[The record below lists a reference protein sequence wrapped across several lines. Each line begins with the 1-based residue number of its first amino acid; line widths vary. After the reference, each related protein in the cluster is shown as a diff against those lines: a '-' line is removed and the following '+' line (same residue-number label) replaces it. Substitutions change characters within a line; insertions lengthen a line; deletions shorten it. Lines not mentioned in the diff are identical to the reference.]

1 MLLKSS
7 LLLLLLSNIFINNLK
22 FMCGISVILLL
33 LNIILNKELKNNL
46 SKMKFLFFL
55 YFSTCLIQLFYK
67 QEGRVLF
74 KIANF
79 YITEEGMFNFLL
91 NFLRIFNLLMISWIV
106 SAKKIVRGKFN
117 KYQKVIETVID
128 LVPQALVL
136 IKKRMHIKWFFRH
149 ILKQIKVKI

>member
-7 LLLLLLSNIFINNLK
+7 LFLLLLSNIFINNLK

-106 SAKKIVRGKFN
+106 SAKKIVSGKFN

-136 IKKRMHIKWFFRH
+136 IKKRMRIKWFFRH

>member
-106 SAKKIVRGKFN
+106 SVKKIVRGKFN

-136 IKKRMHIKWFFRH
+136 IKKRMRIKWFFRH

>member
-46 SKMKFLFFL
+46 SKMRFLFFL

-136 IKKRMHIKWFFRH
+136 IKKRMRIKWFFRH

>member
-46 SKMKFLFFL
+46 NKMKFLFFL

-106 SAKKIVRGKFN
+106 SAKKIVSGKFN

-136 IKKRMHIKWFFRH
+136 IKKRMRIKWFFRH

>member
-7 LLLLLLSNIFINNLK
+7 LFLLLLSNIFINNLK
-22 FMCGISVILLL
+22 IMCGISIILLL
-33 LNIILNKELKNNL
+33 LNITLNKDLKNNL
-46 SKMKFLFFL
+46 NRMKFLFFL

-106 SAKKIVRGKFN
+106 SAKKIVSRKFN

-136 IKKRMHIKWFFRH
+136 IKKRMRIKWFFRH

>member
-7 LLLLLLSNIFINNLK
+7 LFLLLLSNIFINNLK
-22 FMCGISVILLL
+22 IMCGISIILLL
-33 LNIILNKELKNNL
+33 LNITLNKDLKNNL
-46 SKMKFLFFL
+46 NRMKFLFFL

-91 NFLRIFNLLMISWIV
+91 NFLRIFNLLMNSWIV
-106 SAKKIVRGKFN
+106 SAKKIVSGKFN

-136 IKKRMHIKWFFRH
+136 IKKRMRIKWFFRH

>member
-7 LLLLLLSNIFINNLK
+7 LIFLLLSNIFINNLK
-22 FMCGISVILLL
+22 IMSIITLILLFMNIL
-33 LNIILNKELKNNL
+33 LNKDLKANL
-46 SKMKFLFFL
+46 SRMKFLFFL
-55 YFSTCLIQLFYK
+55 YFTTCLVQLLYK
-67 QEGRVLF
+67 QEGKVLF
-74 KIANF
+74 KILNF

-91 NFLRIFNLLMISWIV
+91 NFLRIFNLLMISWII
-106 SAKKIVRGKFN
+106 SAKKLISSKFN

-136 IKKRMHIKWFFRH
+136 IKKRMRIKWFFRH

>member
-7 LLLLLLSNIFINNLK
+7 LLLLLLSNIFVNNLK
-22 FMCGISVILLL
+22 IMCGISVILLL
-33 LNIILNKELKNNL
+33 LNITLNKELRNNL
-46 SKMKFLFFL
+46 NRMKFLFFL

-106 SAKKIVRGKFN
+106 SAKKIVSGKFN

-136 IKKRMHIKWFFRH
+136 IKKRMRIKWFFRH

>member
-117 KYQKVIETVID
+117 KYQKVIKTVID

-136 IKKRMHIKWFFRH
+136 IKKRMRIKWFFRH

>member
-22 FMCGISVILLL
+22 IMCGISIILLL
-33 LNIILNKELKNNL
+33 LNITLNKDLKNNL
-46 SKMKFLFFL
+46 NRMKFLFFL

-136 IKKRMHIKWFFRH
+136 IKKRMRIKWFFRH

>member
-7 LLLLLLSNIFINNLK
+7 LFLLLLSNILINNLK
-22 FMCGISVILLL
+22 IMCGISIILLL
-33 LNIILNKELKNNL
+33 LNITLNKDLKNNL
-46 SKMKFLFFL
+46 NRMKFLFFL

-106 SAKKIVRGKFN
+106 SAKKIVSGKFN

-136 IKKRMHIKWFFRH
+136 IKKRMRIKWFFRH

>member
-7 LLLLLLSNIFINNLK
+7 LFLLLLSNIFINNLK
-22 FMCGISVILLL
+22 FMCGISVILLV
-33 LNIILNKELKNNL
+33 LNIVLNKDLKNNL

-136 IKKRMHIKWFFRH
+136 IKKRMRIKWFFRH

>member
-7 LLLLLLSNIFINNLK
+7 LFLLLLSNIFINNLK
-22 FMCGISVILLL
+22 IMCGISVILLL

-46 SKMKFLFFL
+46 NRMKFLFFL

-136 IKKRMHIKWFFRH
+136 IKKRMRIKWFFRH

>member
-55 YFSTCLIQLFYK
+55 YSSTCLIQLFYK

-136 IKKRMHIKWFFRH
+136 IKKRMRIKWFFRH

>member
-7 LLLLLLSNIFINNLK
+7 LFLLLLSNIFINNLK

-106 SAKKIVRGKFN
+106 SAKKNSKGK
-117 KYQKVIETVID
+117 
-128 LVPQALVL
+128 A
-136 IKKRMHIKWFFRH
+136 
-149 ILKQIKVKI
+149 

>member
-7 LLLLLLSNIFINNLK
+7 LFLLLLSNIFINNLQ

-136 IKKRMHIKWFFRH
+136 IKKRMRIKWFFRH

>member
-46 SKMKFLFFL
+46 NKMKFLFFL

-91 NFLRIFNLLMISWIV
+91 NFLRIFNLLMISWVV

-136 IKKRMHIKWFFRH
+136 IKKRMRIKWFFRH

>member
-7 LLLLLLSNIFINNLK
+7 LFLLLLSNIFINNLK
-22 FMCGISVILLL
+22 FMCGISVILLV

-46 SKMKFLFFL
+46 NKMKFLFFL

-136 IKKRMHIKWFFRH
+136 IKKRMRIKWFFRH

>member
-22 FMCGISVILLL
+22 IMCGISVILLL

-46 SKMKFLFFL
+46 NRMKFLFFL

-136 IKKRMHIKWFFRH
+136 IKKRMRIKWFFRH

>member
-33 LNIILNKELKNNL
+33 LNIRLNKELKNNL

-91 NFLRIFNLLMISWIV
+91 NFLRIFNLLMISWVV

-136 IKKRMHIKWFFRH
+136 IKKRMRIKWFFRH

>member
-7 LLLLLLSNIFINNLK
+7 LFLLLLSNIFINNLK

-46 SKMKFLFFL
+46 NKMKFLFFL

-79 YITEEGMFNFLL
+79 YITEEGMFKFLL

-136 IKKRMHIKWFFRH
+136 IKKRMRIKWFFRH

>member
-1 MLLKSS
+1 MLLKNS
-7 LLLLLLSNIFINNLK
+7 LFLLLLSNIFINNLK
-22 FMCGISVILLL
+22 IMCGISIILLL
-33 LNIILNKELKNNL
+33 LNITLNKDLKNNL
-46 SKMKFLFFL
+46 NRMKFLFFL

-106 SAKKIVRGKFN
+106 SAKKIVSGKFN

-136 IKKRMHIKWFFRH
+136 IKKRMRIKWFFRH

>member
-7 LLLLLLSNIFINNLK
+7 LFLLLLSNILINNLK
-22 FMCGISVILLL
+22 FMCGISVILLV
-33 LNIILNKELKNNL
+33 LNIVLNKELKNNL
-46 SKMKFLFFL
+46 NKMKFLFFL

-136 IKKRMHIKWFFRH
+136 IKKRMRIKWFFRH

>member
-106 SAKKIVRGKFN
+106 SAKKIVRGKLN

-136 IKKRMHIKWFFRH
+136 IKKRMRIKWFFRH

>member
-1 MLLKSS
+1 
-7 LLLLLLSNIFINNLK
+7 
-22 FMCGISVILLL
+22 MCGISVILLL

-91 NFLRIFNLLMISWIV
+91 NFLRIFNLLMISWLV

-136 IKKRMHIKWFFRH
+136 IKKRMRIKWFFRH
-149 ILKQIKVKI
+149 ILKQIKVKIWSIKELIF

>member
-7 LLLLLLSNIFINNLK
+7 LFLLLLSNIFINNLK
-22 FMCGISVILLL
+22 FMCGISVILLV
-33 LNIILNKELKNNL
+33 LNIVLNKELKNNL
-46 SKMKFLFFL
+46 NRMKFLFFL

-106 SAKKIVRGKFN
+106 SAKKIVSGKFN

-136 IKKRMHIKWFFRH
+136 IKKRMRIK
-149 ILKQIKVKI
+149 

>member
-7 LLLLLLSNIFINNLK
+7 LFLLLLSNIFINNLK
-22 FMCGISVILLL
+22 IMCSISIILLL
-33 LNIILNKELKNNL
+33 LNITLNKDLKNNL
-46 SKMKFLFFL
+46 NRMKFLFFL

-106 SAKKIVRGKFN
+106 SAKKIVSGKFN

-136 IKKRMHIKWFFRH
+136 IKKRMRIKWFFRH

>member
-7 LLLLLLSNIFINNLK
+7 LFLLLLSNIFINNLK

-46 SKMKFLFFL
+46 NKMKFLFFL

-106 SAKKIVRGKFN
+106 SAKKIVSGKFN

-136 IKKRMHIKWFFRH
+136 IKKRMRIKWFFRH

>member
-7 LLLLLLSNIFINNLK
+7 LFLLLLSNIFINNLK
-22 FMCGISVILLL
+22 IMCGISVILFFM
-33 LNIILNKELKNNL
+33 NIILNKELKNNL
-46 SKMKFLFFL
+46 NRMKFLFFL

-74 KIANF
+74 KIMNF

-106 SAKKIVRGKFN
+106 SAKKIVSGKFN

-136 IKKRMHIKWFFRH
+136 IKKRMRIKWFFRH

>member
-7 LLLLLLSNIFINNLK
+7 LFLLLLSNIFINNLK
-22 FMCGISVILLL
+22 IMCGISAVLLL

-46 SKMKFLFFL
+46 NRMKFLFFL

-67 QEGRVLF
+67 QEGRVVF
-74 KIANF
+74 KIMNF

-106 SAKKIVRGKFN
+106 SAKKIVSGKFN

-136 IKKRMHIKWFFRH
+136 IKKRMRIKWFFRH

>member
-1 MLLKSS
+1 
-7 LLLLLLSNIFINNLK
+7 
-22 FMCGISVILLL
+22 MCGISIILLL
-33 LNIILNKELKNNL
+33 LNITLNKDLKNNL
-46 SKMKFLFFL
+46 NRMKFLFFL

-136 IKKRMHIKWFFRH
+136 IKKRMRIKWFFRH